1 MSCRPGALRRSTVP
15 LRKRYTDGREV
26 QQELSYRQQIARQL
40 RTQYAEGIY
49 KHTYYTV
56 TLKSRLR
63 VTQGHAVL
71 NAFAPAL
78 HCRQIS
84 CWKLFMAGD

>member
-15 LRKRYTDGREV
+15 RRKRYTDDREV
-26 QQELSYRQQIARQL
+26 QQELSYRQQVACQL

-49 KHTYYTV
+49 TYYNV
-56 TLKSRLR
+56 TLKCRLR

-84 CWKLFMAGD
+84 C

>member
-15 LRKRYTDGREV
+15 LRKRYTDGREI

-40 RTQYAEGIY
+40 HTQYAEGIY
-49 KHTYYTV
+49 EHTYYTV

-63 VTQGHAVL
+63 ATQGHAVL

-84 CWKLFMAGD
+84 CWKLFTAGD

>member
-1 MSCRPGALRRSTVP
+1 MSCRPGVSRSTVP
-15 LRKRYTDGREV
+15 LRKRYTDGRQV
-26 QQELSYRQQIARQL
+26 QQELSYRLQIARQL

-63 VTQGHAVL
+63 VTQVHAVL

-78 HCRQIS
+78 HCRQTS
-84 CWKLFMAGD
+84 C